1 MPNCPHC
8 NKNYKTNGRLN
19 NHILINHSDKVNIE
33 PTKKEMWETIQHLIK
48 KINEQEKKIIKLEKI
63 VNKDV
68 KNINMIDW
76 LNKNDK
82 GIDIDIWLKTSVNVT
97 LDDLYIIFNSDYC
110 RGLSNIL
117 NNNINEDNNHPFR
130 CFSHKVKQLYIFE
143 KEKWKKC
150 KRQDIVKI
158 FDRISLNILKRSK
171 DYDNSLSQNEKFGSD
186 NMEYLKN
193 CEKIMVV
200 DTKKKERYYKFI
212 ESNIIGLTK
221 KNLNDM
227 AKFKFEL

>member
-1 MPNCPHC
+1 MYKCPHC
-8 NKNYKTNGRLN
+8 EKKYKKIGYLN
-19 NHILINHSDKVNIE
+19 NHKLIYHSEELVCPKQN
-33 PTKKEMWETIQHLIK
+33 EMWILIQHLMK
-48 KINEQEKKIIKLEKI
+48 ENKEQQKRIEKLERVI
-63 VNKDV
+63 NKDV

-117 NNNINEDNNHPFR
+117 NNNINEDNNNPFR

-150 KRQDIVKI
+150 KRQDILKI

-200 DTKKKERYYKFI
+200 DTKKK
-212 ESNIIGLTK
+212 
-221 KNLNDM
+221 
-227 AKFKFEL
+227 